1 MEFEDEV
8 KEMIDCHQECDYLDF
23 KEYDYQP
30 SHKSELIKDILA
42 LANSHSIRNKYIIIG
57 IAEENNVCKEIMGV
71 DIGHIRDEAEFQQI
85 INTYIY
91 ENLIVN
97 YKLMKMND
105 KDILII
111 QIPASNNANRPF
123 MVKKQIDRLK
133 ENEIYIRRGSTTGL
147 ASKKDLEYMMGS
159 KKSSNLVLKSYQNGE
174 LSNKILL
181 AEVKTKIEEYRKKKF
196 DNLRDKVNK
205 IMNLKGKKFSFNTS
219 DFILLNN
226 ESVEFDSNKKS
237 NIKSGLDDL
246 GIKYDDSIFEFR
258 NIRWQTCFGGVEII
272 SKELYGDENEIKRYW
287 MLDDLESYI
296 LEYMTIR
303 YYEKKLPKIYS
314 TNLVLS
320 NIGNCVDEDI
330 EVTLII
336 DKDVWIEMKNLMV
349 NDDILVYLGNMYN
362 DLKDELIDCPRVS
375 SIDRYCLST
384 ELQADSYVNSID
396 IREKTYF
403 DKMVEKADE
412 FKDNIENLCIESV
425 YEENDKNIIKLN
437 FKKIMH
443 NKSMFFKFKFLF
455 KSDKIKINYEI
466 RSKNSPNVINGCIE
480 S

>member
-1 MEFEDEV
+1 MEFDDEV
-8 KEMIDCHQECDYLDF
+8 KEMIDCYQECDYLDF

-30 SHKSELIKDILA
+30 SYKSELIKDILA

-57 IAEENNVCKEIMGV
+57 IAEENNVCKEIRGV

-105 KDILII
+105 KDILVI

-147 ASKKDLEYMMGS
+147 ASKKDLEYMMEN

-174 LSNKILL
+174 LSDKILL
-181 AEVKTKIEEYRKKKF
+181 SEVNVKIEEYCDEKYEKLKE
-196 DNLRDKVNK
+196 KVNN
-205 IMNLKGKKFSFNTS
+205 IMKLKAENTVS
-219 DFILLNN
+219 PSYEVIFAN
-226 ESVEFDSNKKS
+226 SKRVEFDFDKKR
-237 NIKSGLDDL
+237 NIKNELDNL
-246 GIKYDDSIFEFR
+246 EIIYNDSIFEFS
-258 NIRWQTCFGGVEII
+258 NIRWKMGIGGTEIVGRKI
-272 SKELYGDENEIKRYW
+272 YGDEKEIERYL
-287 MLDDLESYI
+287 MLDELESYI
-296 LEYMTIR
+296 LEYKAIR
-303 YYEKKLPKIYS
+303 DYAKELSKIYN

-320 NIGNCVDEDI
+320 NIGNLVDEDI
-330 EVTLII
+330 EVKLII
-336 DKDVWIEMKNLMV
+336 NKNVLINREDLMLNKSDVI
-349 NDDILVYLGNMYN
+349 YLGNMYN

-375 SIDRYCLST
+375 SIDRYCSST

-403 DKMVEKADE
+403 DKMMERADE
-412 FKDNIENLCIESV
+412 FKNNIENLCIESV

-443 NKSMFFKFKFLF
+443 NKSMFFKFKLLF